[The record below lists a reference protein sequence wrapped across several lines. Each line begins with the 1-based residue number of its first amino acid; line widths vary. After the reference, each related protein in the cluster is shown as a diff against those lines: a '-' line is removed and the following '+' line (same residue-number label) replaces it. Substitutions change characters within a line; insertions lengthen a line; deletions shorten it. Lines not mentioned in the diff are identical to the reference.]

1 MAYHNVF
8 RDKKRALLVFMS
20 LFMGITMI
28 LGVNG
33 ITGSMKSENYVKTY
47 LDYDFE
53 YTDVQFNQYER
64 FNKEV
69 PQFDEQFVEQIK
81 QIGGIKM

>member
-1 MAYHNVF
+1 
-8 RDKKRALLVFMS
+8 MS

-53 YTDVQFNQYER
+53 YTDVQFNQYEQ

>member
-1 MAYHNVF
+1 
-8 RDKKRALLVFMS
+8 
-20 LFMGITMI
+20 
-28 LGVNG
+28 
-33 ITGSMKSENYVKTY
+33 MKSENYVKTY

-53 YTDVQFNQYER
+53 YTDVQFNQYEQ

>member
-33 ITGSMKSENYVKTY
+33 IMGSMKSENYVKTY

-53 YTDVQFNQYER
+53 YTDVQFNQYEQL
-64 FNKEV
+64 NKEV
-69 PQFDEQFVEQIK
+69 P
-81 QIGGIKM
+81 

>member
-53 YTDVQFNQYER
+53 YTDVQFNQYEQ

>member
-47 LDYDFE
+47 LD
-53 YTDVQFNQYER
+53 VQFNQYER

>member
-53 YTDVQFNQYER
+53 YTDVQFNQYEQ

-69 PQFDEQFVEQIK
+69 PQFDEQFVEQIR